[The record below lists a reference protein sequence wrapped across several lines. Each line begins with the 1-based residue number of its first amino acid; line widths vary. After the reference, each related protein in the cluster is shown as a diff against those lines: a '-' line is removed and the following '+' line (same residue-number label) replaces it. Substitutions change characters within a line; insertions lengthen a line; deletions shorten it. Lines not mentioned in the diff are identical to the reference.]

1 MKVQLPRRPMS
12 LAQCLQQPTGQKES
26 RMTSR
31 RNFARRYSALLAL
44 SALAAVPI
52 ASAAQAQSV
61 LRVAPETLSRILD
74 PHFTTS
80 FTTRDLGYLV
90 YDTLFAVDDKFE
102 PRPQMVERY
111 GLSDDKLTWTFVLR
125 SGLKWHDGQ
134 PVTAADCV
142 ASIRRWASRDPM
154 GQTLAKFLAS
164 LEATDAATIRLVLKE
179 PYGLV
184 LDSLAKIGAP
194 VPFMMPAR
202 IAATPGTEQV
212 KEIVG
217 SGPYRFRADL
227 HEPGVKIVL
236 EKFADYK
243 PRSEPPVWASGAK
256 VAKLDR
262 VEMLGVPDPQTQVNA
277 LFAGEIDYL
286 ERVPA
291 DLLPLFGAKSGAKAE
306 VVGAL
311 GFQAVMRMN
320 HLQPPFNNP
329 KVRQAIALAIDRSQY
344 AAVVA
349 GDPKFAT
356 DCAAMFGC
364 GMPLESKEGIPAR
377 DLAAAKALLKEAGI
391 DLSQP
396 IVMLHVANAPGI
408 AALGNVTRQL
418 LVDLGFKV
426 DMQAMDFQT
435 FATRRLN
442 TKSVSEGGWNIA
454 HTTNTVPDQGNPLS
468 NPFLVALG
476 PPASA
481 WGWPTDPRV
490 EELKLAFAKAAD
502 LAARKTIAADIQ
514 KRAYEQVLYL
524 PLAQFTTPSAWRDTL
539 TGVLKSPVML
549 LYNIEKK

>member
-1 MKVQLPRRPMS
+1 MNLLRI
-12 LAQCLQQPTGQKES
+12 LALTV
-26 RMTSR
+26 
-31 RNFARRYSALLAL
+31 LLAL
-44 SALAAVPI
+44 PVM
-52 ASAAQAQSV
+52 ASAQTASV

-90 YDTLFAVDDKFE
+90 FDTLFAVDDKFE
-102 PRPQMVERY
+102 PKPQMVERY
-111 GLSDDKLTWTFVLR
+111 TLSDDKLTYTFVLR
-125 SGLKWHDGQ
+125 PGLKWHDGQ

-142 ASIRRWASRDPM
+142 ASIKRWASRDPM
-154 GQTLAKFLAS
+154 GQMLTKFLAS
-164 LEATDAATIRLVLKE
+164 LEAPEDGTIKLVLKE

-202 IAATPGTEQV
+202 IAATPGSEQV
-212 KEIVG
+212 KEIIG

-243 PRSEPPVWASGAK
+243 PRSEPPIWASGGK
-256 VAKLDR
+256 VAKIDR
-262 VEMLGVPDPQTQVNA
+262 VEMLGLPDAQTQVSA
-277 LFAGEIDYL
+277 LIRNELDYL

-291 DLLPLFGAKSGAKAE
+291 DLLPLFDAKSGAKAE

-320 HLQPPFNNP
+320 HLQPPFNNL
-329 KVRQAIALAIDRSQY
+329 KVRQAIARAIDRSQY
-344 AAVVA
+344 AALVA

-356 DCAAMFGC
+356 DCAAIFGC
-364 GMPLESKEGIPAR
+364 GMPLESPEGIPPQ
-377 DLAAAKALLKEAGI
+377 DLAAAKALLKESGV
-391 DLSQP
+391 DMSVP
-396 IVMLHVANAPGI
+396 IVMLHVSNAPGI

-476 PPASA
+476 APASA
-481 WGWPTDPRV
+481 WGWPTDPQT
-490 EELKLAFAKAAD
+490 EELKLKFAKAPD
-502 LAARKTIAADIQ
+502 PPARKALAADIQ

-524 PLAQFTTPSAWRDTL
+524 PLAQFTTPSAWRDNL
-539 TGVLKSPVML
+539 AGVLKSPVML

>member
-1 MKVQLPRRPMS
+1 MTKRRTVG
-12 LAQCLQQPTGQKES
+12 LA
-26 RMTSR
+26 
-31 RNFARRYSALLAL
+31 ALLFWAAL
-44 SALAAVPI
+44 PV
-52 ASAAQAQSV
+52 AAQAQAPSV
-61 LRVAPETLSRILD
+61 LRVAPETLTRILD

-80 FTTRDLGYLV
+80 FTTRDFAYLV

-111 GLSDDKLTWTFVLR
+111 TLSDDRLTYTFVLR
-125 SGLKWHDGQ
+125 PGLKWHDGQ

-154 GQTLAKFLAS
+154 GQTMQRFIS
-164 LEATDAATIRLVLKE
+164 TLEAADDNTIRMVLKE

-184 LDSLAKIGAP
+184 LNSLAKVGAP

-202 IAATPGTEQV
+202 IAATPGSEQV

-236 EKFADYK
+236 EKFADYV
-243 PRSEPPVWASGAK
+243 PRTEPPVWATGGKIARM
-256 VAKLDR
+256 DR
-262 VEMLGVPDPQTQVNA
+262 VEMIGIADPQTQVNA
-277 LFAGEIDYL
+277 LLAGEVDYL

-291 DLLPLFGAKSGAKAE
+291 DLLPLFKPGTGAKAE
-306 VVGAL
+306 VVSAL
-311 GFQAVMRMN
+311 GYQAVMRLN
-320 HLQPPFNNP
+320 HLQPPFNDP
-329 KVRQAIALAIDRSQY
+329 RVRRAIALAVDRSQY
-344 AAVVA
+344 AGVVA

-364 GMPLESKEGIPAR
+364 GMPYESQAGIPPR
-377 DLAAAKALLKEAGI
+377 DLAAAKTLLKEAGV
-391 DLSQP
+391 DMSVPL
-396 IVMLHVANAPGI
+396 VMLHVTTAPGI
-408 AALGNVTRQL
+408 LALGNVSRQM

-435 FATRRLN
+435 FVTRRLN
-442 TKSVSEGGWNIA
+442 AKPVAEGGWNIA
-454 HTTNTVPDQGNPLS
+454 HTTNTVPDQGDPLS
-468 NPFLVALG
+468 NPFLVAVG

-481 WGWPTDPRV
+481 YGWPTDP
-490 EELKLAFAKAAD
+490 EIEALKIRFATAPD
-502 LAARKTIAADIQ
+502 FAARKAIAADIQ

-524 PLAQFTTPSAWRDTL
+524 PLSQFTAPSAWRDSL
-539 TGVLKSPVML
+539 SGVLKSPVML